1 MLPCLVQ
8 IIAAV
13 AGAPQ
18 AVKHSHT
25 LMHVP

>member
-18 AVKHSHT
+18 AVKDSHS
-25 LMHVP
+25 LMLVP